1 VFVNQV
7 GNLILYIM
15 MTDPI
20 ADMLTRI
27 RNASLINKKEVAVP
41 FSKIK
46 MHIANILVKEGYL
59 KKAEEVSA
67 KTASSEKGVHPYIAL
82 TLQYNGSAPAITHI
96 KRISKPGHRRYVKKD
111 EIEKVLSGFGV
122 AILSTPK
129 GLLTNE
135 EARKH
140 DVGGEL
146 ICEVY

>member
-1 VFVNQV
+1 
-7 GNLILYIM
+7 M

-27 RNASLINKKEVAVP
+27 RNASLINKKEVVLP

-46 MHIANILVKEGYL
+46 FGIANLLVKEGYL
-59 KKAEEVSA
+59 KKAEE
-67 KTASSEKGVHPYIAL
+67 KKDVHPYILL
-82 TLQYNGSAPAITHI
+82 TLQYHGGTPAITHI
-96 KRISKPGHRRYVKKD
+96 KRISKPGHRRYIKKD
-111 EIEKVLSGFGV
+111 DIEKVLSGFGV

-140 DVGGEL
+140 EVGGEL

>member
-1 VFVNQV
+1 
-7 GNLILYIM
+7 M

-27 RNASLINKKEVAVP
+27 RNASLIHKKEVVLP

-46 MHIANILVKEGYL
+46 FGIANLLVKEGYL
-59 KKAEEVSA
+59 KKAEE
-67 KTASSEKGVHPYIAL
+67 KKDVHPYILL
-82 TLQYNGSAPAITHI
+82 TLQYHGGVPAITHI
-96 KRISKPGHRRYVKKD
+96 KRISKPGHRRYIKKD
-111 EIEKVLSGFGV
+111 DIEKVLSGFGV

-140 DVGGEL
+140 EVGGEL

>member
-1 VFVNQV
+1 
-7 GNLILYIM
+7 

-27 RNASLINKKEVAVP
+27 RNASLINKKEVTLP
-41 FSKIK
+41 YSKIK
-46 MHIANILVKEGYL
+46 LNIANILVKEGYL
-59 KKAEEVSA
+59 KKAEEVKPASA
-67 KTASSEKGVHPYIAL
+67 GKGAHPYILL

-96 KRISKPGHRRYVKKD
+96 KRISKPGHRRYIKKD
-111 EIEKVLSGFGV
+111 DIERVLSGFGV

-129 GLLTNE
+129 GLLTNL
-135 EARKH
+135 EARAS